1 MWDMPDLL
9 VSLGKLALAAA
20 VGGAIGFERE
30 AHGQAAGLRTNI
42 LICVG
47 ACLMMQLSLNMEAL
61 FHHLPGDSVVRL
73 DPGRIASYAIASM
86 GFLGAGAII
95 TGKGTVK
102 GLTTAA
108 GLWLVTGIGLAIGA
122 NFFAPALFAALISLI
137 CLYGMRQVKAWFN
150 RDTYTILSLKFQG
163 LNDHLEQIRQLLGQ
177 HGFSIS
183 FTAFKREISADVT
196 SYRMHLSSKD
206 NIPWANL
213 VDEIARTPDLLEF
226 EWQEGQVIYTRWRRC
241 RALKNSPP
249 PLPASALPPPS
260 QWKWSWPQA

>member
-9 VSLGKLALAAA
+9 ISLGKLTLAAL

-47 ACLMMQLSLNMEAL
+47 ACLMMQLSLNMEVL
-61 FHHLPGDSVVRL
+61 FRHLPGATSVVRL

-122 NFFAPALFAALISLI
+122 GFLAPSLFAALISLI
-137 CLYGMRQVKAWFN
+137 CLYSMRQVKAWFH
-150 RDTYTILSLKFQG
+150 RDTYTIISLKYQG
-163 LNDHLEQIRQLLGQ
+163 LKDHMGLIRQILGE
-177 HGFSIS
+177 HGFAIS
-183 FTAFKREISADVT
+183 FTTFRREVPANVSAYV
-196 SYRMHLSSKD
+196 MHLASKD
-206 NIPWANL
+206 NIPWDHL
-213 VDEIARTPDLLEF
+213 VEEISKTPDLLEF
-226 EWQEGQVIYTRWRRC
+226 EWHEGRV
-241 RALKNSPP
+241 L
-249 PLPASALPPPS
+249 
-260 QWKWSWPQA
+260 

>member
-9 VSLGKLALAAA
+9 ASLGKLALAAV

-47 ACLMMQLSLNMEAL
+47 ACLMMQLSLNMETL
-61 FHHLPGDSVVRL
+61 FRHLPGDTSVVRL

-108 GLWLVTGIGLAIGA
+108 GLWLVTAIGLAIGA
-122 NFFAPALFAALISLI
+122 DFFAPALFAALISLI
-137 CLYGMRQVKAWFN
+137 CLYGMRQVKVWFH

-163 LNDHLEQIRQLLGQ
+163 LNDHIEQIKQILGEQ
-177 HGFSIS
+177 GFSIS
-183 FTAFKREISADVT
+183 FTAFRREMSENVS

-213 VDEIARTPDLLEF
+213 VDEIAKTPDLLEF
-226 EWQEGQVIYTRWRRC
+226 EWQEGQVI
-241 RALKNSPP
+241 
-249 PLPASALPPPS
+249 
-260 QWKWSWPQA
+260 